1 MPNNITMRVLAL
13 MLAVVSL
20 LSPAVCAA
28 EGDASREPEE
38 TAEAA
43 GTDASVLLPD
53 GSYTPDTFTFS
64 GGTGR
69 VTAEC
74 DEVIVKDGKAYA
86 VITVSSANYTYFKAN
101 GQTCYTTHA
110 GKTSTATIP
119 VRLNAT
125 NTVYGLTT
133 AMSTPHEVAYTVYIH
148 IEGAVAGEDN
158 TTKAAQKIPDLVFLS
173 EDTNKASALFE
184 VYRYEKGYA
193 VINVID
199 VARYLVVPDGAD
211 VPGALDGDIMVVQQ
225 PVSNVY
231 VSAPELS
238 DTISSIGADGIAE
251 LLTLKGY
258 EDGAGGTGFAGS
270 YTQPDFPAL
279 LRSRCRLAVLP
290 AEFADGRVCRGD
302 AAAAGPLSAGEAE
315 ALRKAFEGFKGFG
328 IPAFVDRSADETD
341 ELAKL
346 EWIKLYGILL
356 GCEKEANAAFADS
369 AKKLESAA

>member
-1 MPNNITMRVLAL
+1 MPNNITMRFLAL
-13 MLAVVSL
+13 MLAAASL
-20 LSPAVCAA
+20 LSPAVFAA

-238 DTISSIGADGIAE
+238 DTILSIDAEGIAGM
-251 LLTLKGY
+251 LTLKGY
-258 EDGAGGTGFAGS
+258 EGGEVIHTEPNTNLM
-270 YTQPDFPAL
+270 YPRCVLPT
-279 LRSRCRLAVLP
+279 LRGRLAPGTHTLRCAVFTDTGNRMP
-290 AEFADGRVCRGD
+290 AEIPEEVRKL
-302 AAAAGPLSAGEAE
+302 AGTL
-315 ALRKAFEGFKGFG
+315 
-328 IPAFVDRSADETD
+328 
-341 ELAKL
+341 
-346 EWIKLYGILL
+346 
-356 GCEKEANAAFADS
+356 
-369 AKKLESAA
+369 

>member
-1 MPNNITMRVLAL
+1 MPNNKTMRVLAL
-13 MLAVVSL
+13 MLAAVSL
-20 LSPAVCAA
+20 LSTAVFAA

-101 GQTCYTTHA
+101 GRTCYTTHA

-193 VINVID
+193 VINVLG
-199 VARYLVVPDGAD
+199 VARYLVVPAGAE
-211 VPGALDGDIMVVQQ
+211 VPGAPDGDIMVVRQ

-238 DTISSIGADGIAE
+238 DTILSIDAEGIAE
-251 LLTLKGY
+251 MLTLKGY
-258 EDGAGGTGFAGS
+258 EDGAEGAAFAGS

-279 LRSRCRLAVLP
+279 LRGRCRLAVLP
-290 AEFADGRVCRGD
+290 ADFADGRVCRGD
-302 AAAAGPLSAGEAE
+302 SSAAGPLSAGEAE
-315 ALRKAFEGFKGFG
+315 ALRKVFEGFKGFG

-356 GCEKEANAAFADS
+356 GCEKEADAAFADS